1 MVIVIYLIKKLLINI
16 TITITITFI
25 SIIKVIIISVIV
37 VIIIVIIADY
47 LTNIVIS
54 LPIGIIMQIVI
65 YSI

>member
-16 TITITITFI
+16 TITISVI
-25 SIIKVIIISVIV
+25 VIIIYVIA

-54 LPIGIIMQIVI
+54 LPIDIILQIFI
-65 YSI
+65 YFI